1 MHLREDRMS
10 RTHSKAVISEAVRW
24 FSRFRMKGPTA
35 LSPDES
41 AEWARWAADKEHLA
55 AFQRTEQLWE
65 DLGQVKKDA
74 QPSQRALATD
84 DYDPQQSVS
93 HWLIRNKRKKPPR

>member
-1 MHLREDRMS
+1 MS

-24 FSRFRMKGPTA
+24 FNRFRMKGPTA

-41 AEWARWAADKEHLA
+41 AEWARWAANKAHLA

-65 DLGQVKKDA
+65 ELGHLKDA
-74 QPSQRALATD
+74 ARPTREDLETD
-84 DYDPQQSVS
+84 HYDPEQRICD
-93 HWLIRNKRKKPPR
+93 WLTQKKPEKPGR